1 MYQMLVTISTWD
13 DGDAPIVSI
22 TSQLLEFRTIQER
35 ARAQVAIQAAYAA
48 TNFEVV
54 FACWETD

>member
-13 DGDAPIVSI
+13 DGEVPVVSI

-35 ARAQVAIQAAYAA
+35 SRAQVAIQAAYNAGHY
-48 TNFEVV
+48 EVR